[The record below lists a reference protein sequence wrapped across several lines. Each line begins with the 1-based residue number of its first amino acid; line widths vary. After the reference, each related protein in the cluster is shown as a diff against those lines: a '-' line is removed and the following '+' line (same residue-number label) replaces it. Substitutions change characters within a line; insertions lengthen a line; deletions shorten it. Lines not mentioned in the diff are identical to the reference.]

1 MSDNISTHRVKRNDE
16 LGRISV
22 EEFKAHSKL
31 PVTIVLDNVRSQHNI
46 GSVFRTADSFIMD
59 RIILC
64 GICATPPTAEIHKSA
79 LGAEFSVDWEYFAET
94 IDAVKKLKEEGYT
107 IISIEQAEN
116 SISLEEAAEKI
127 YGDLSGSGK
136 EEKKTAL
143 IFGNEVKGVNQSVVD
158 ASDYVIEI
166 PQFGTKHSLNI
177 SVSAGMVLWE
187 FCKELLIKQKK

>member
-16 LGRISV
+16 LGRISI

-46 GSVFRTADSFIMD
+46 GSVFRTADSFIME
-59 RIILC
+59 RVILC

-94 IDAVKKLKEEGYT
+94 IDAVKKLKKEGYT

-116 SISLEEAAEKI
+116 SISLEEAAKKI
-127 YGDLSGSGK
+127 YGDLSGSRK

-143 IFGNEVKGVNQSVVD
+143 IFGNEVKGVSQSVVD
-158 ASDYVIEI
+158 SSDYVIEI

-177 SVSAGMVLWE
+177 SVSAGMVMWE
-187 FCKELLIKQKK
+187 FCKALLIEQRK

>member
-16 LGRISV
+16 LGRISI
-22 EEFKAHSKL
+22 EEFKTHSKL

-46 GSVFRTADSFIMD
+46 GSVFRTADSFIME
-59 RIILC
+59 RVILC

-94 IDAVKKLKEEGYT
+94 TDAVKKLKEEGYT

-116 SISLEEAAEKI
+116 SISLEEAAKKI
-127 YGDLSGSGK
+127 YGDLSGSRK
-136 EEKKTAL
+136 KRTKTAL
-143 IFGNEVKGVNQSVVD
+143 IFGNEVKGVSQSVVD

-177 SVSAGMVLWE
+177 SVSAGMVMWE
-187 FCKELLIKQKK
+187 FCKALLIEQKK